1 MKRSTG
7 TILLLTFVLT
17 CASFSA
23 AQNGTQTTQSSA
35 DKNAQK
41 QAERERKEAE
51 RKRKEEEK
59 NAQQQA
65 GVRCARLHGKH

>member
-1 MKRSTG
+1 MKHPFVL
-7 TILLLTFVLT
+7 ILLLTLSLT
-17 CASFSA
+17 CASFGA
-23 AQNGTQTTQSSA
+23 AQNGGQTPQPS

-59 NAQQQA
+59 NAQQEA
-65 GVRCARLHGKH
+65 GVRCSRLRGK